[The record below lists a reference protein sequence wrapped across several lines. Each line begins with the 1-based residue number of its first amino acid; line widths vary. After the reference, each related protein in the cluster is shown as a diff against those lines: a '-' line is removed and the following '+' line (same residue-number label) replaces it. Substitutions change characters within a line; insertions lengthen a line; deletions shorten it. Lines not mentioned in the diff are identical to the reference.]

1 MLTSKISKIGKVVIC
16 GGKGVGKT
24 AMLEQLIYGHVTI
37 DSELHSTIEDTYVA
51 SVDTG
56 KGSRDM
62 LRIYDTAGLQG
73 NVQLPRHYLLF
84 SDAFILVYDPSDP
97 ASLDML
103 AGIKSD
109 IDKYKEKKEMIIIV
123 IANMHSRQARLTSG
137 VPINAPS
144 TGVGGTVLPNSPNG
158 NHHGHSNGANSGPQI
173 SNNDLIESN
182 LNRANNWCAR
192 ERIKHYTV
200 NAMERASLYEPFIQL
215 AIRLYPTQTKS
226 SFPQLRQLTQK
237 TSKVDNS

>member
-109 IDKYKEKKEMIIIV
+109 IDKYKDKKEMIIVV

-137 VPINAPS
+137 SSFNAPS
-144 TGVGGTVLPNSPNG
+144 TGGHTMSPNG
-158 NHHGHSNGANSGPQI
+158 THHSNGANSNPQI
-173 SNNDLIESN
+173 GNNDLIESN

>member
-109 IDKYKEKKEMIIIV
+109 IDKYKDKKEMIIVV
-123 IANMHSRQARLTSG
+123 IANMHSRQARLTG
-137 VPINAPS
+137 GGPPINVPS
-144 TGVGGTVLPNSPNG
+144 TGGQTVPHSPNG
-158 NHHGHSNGANSGPQI
+158 NHHSNGTNANSQI
-173 SNNDLIESN
+173 GNNDLIESN

>member
-123 IANMHSRQARLTSG
+123 IANMHSRQGRLTSG
-137 VPINAPS
+137 APINAAPS
-144 TGVGGTVLPNSPNG
+144 TGGGTLLHSPNG
-158 NHHGHSNGANSGPQI
+158 NHHQSNGANNSPQI

>member
-1 MLTSKISKIGKVVIC
+1 MLTSKITKIGKVVIC
-16 GGKGVGKT
+16 GGRGVGKT

-62 LRIYDTAGLQG
+62 MRIYDTAGLQG

-109 IDKYKEKKEMIIIV
+109 IDKYKDKKEMIIIV
-123 IANMHSRQARLTSG
+123 IANMHSRQTRSAG
-137 VPINAPS
+137 AEQMNAS
-144 TGVGGTVLPNSPNG
+144 SHGAGGGSVVHSPNG
-158 NHHGHSNGANSGPQI
+158 NHHHTTTNGNSNAQAGNV
-173 SNNDLIESN
+173 LIESN

-215 AIRLYPTQTKS
+215 AIRMYPTQTKS